1 MANDRKTGIDRLEDE
16 MEKLILEASKEEL
29 LEEARAN
36 GGDPAEFAARMRAFV
51 SDATMKAGKARI
63 AEARARLDE
72 DRRNGAANVVRL
84 PTPAREQAR
93 KAYQPDTMAAR
104 HGKKLSKQDRKA
116 MEDDANELFD
126 DGAWNDGRDDEER

>member
-1 MANDRKTGIDRLEDE
+1 MANDKKTGIDRLEEE
-16 MEKLILEASKEEL
+16 MEKQILETTKEEL

-36 GGDPAEFAARMRAFV
+36 GRDPAEFAARMRAFV
-51 SDATMKAGKARI
+51 SDAKSKAGKARR
-63 AEARARLDE
+63 AEARARLDQ
-72 DRRNGAANVVRL
+72 DRQAGAANVVKM

-104 HGKKLSKQDRKA
+104 LGKRLSERDKKA

-126 DGAWNDGRDDEER
+126 DDAWKNDQSNED